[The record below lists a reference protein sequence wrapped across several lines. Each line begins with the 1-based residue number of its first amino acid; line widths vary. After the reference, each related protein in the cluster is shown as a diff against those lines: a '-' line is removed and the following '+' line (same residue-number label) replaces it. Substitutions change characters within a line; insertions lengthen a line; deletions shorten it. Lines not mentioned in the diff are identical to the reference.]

1 MTATTEPN
9 DTPAAR
15 PPIALWCLIATLFTA
30 GWEWT
35 RNPTRLASSL
45 GDTDDA
51 TRLIEVRAWMH
62 GASWT
67 DMTLPAFGG
76 DHPLVSHW
84 SRLIDVPL
92 RALLTGFD
100 SVLPPAT
107 AVIALRVLW
116 PKLVL
121 FALLFVL
128 AREAARR
135 AGAAA
140 AGLVILL
147 TIASSSALLQYT
159 IGRIDHHNVQILS
172 AVAGALWIAS
182 SFRNPSVGWLAGAS
196 LGLGT
201 AIGYEGL
208 PLTAATLGLAGALA
222 LFTGRGAPGVS
233 RAAGAYALTLAGAFA
248 ITVAPSHWR
257 EVHCDALSGNLVLLT
272 AIVSPALVLVLTRLA
287 AAPLALRVVTMSVAL
302 TAALALYVAVEPPC
316 LGGPFGQVNPAVK
329 PIWMD
334 HVMETKSIVAL
345 FDLMPAAALSF
356 LLHTCVALLAAALT
370 WRARRDDESLLTL
383 AVLGVAALLSVLQL
397 KLISYASVLALVPIA
412 VWIAGLQATPSVS
425 APAVRAIMFLLLNQ
439 TTLFALSNVVPHKAT
454 DKKLS
459 SGLAAVAKCTS
470 TKSVSALA
478 TLPEGLAVVDL
489 TLGPYVAALTPLR
502 VLAAPYHRI
511 DAQILQTDRIFRG
524 PPDKARAR
532 LVEEHVQYVIL
543 CDGVVFDDTPA
554 DSLRTALTRDAA
566 PDYLEPLSLP
576 TDTPLKVWR
585 VKP

>member
-1 MTATTEPN
+1 MTTTAEPAP
-9 DTPAAR
+9 TR
-15 PPIALWCLIATLFTA
+15 PPIVLWSALATLLTA
-30 GWEWT
+30 AWEWS
-35 RNPTRLASSL
+35 RNPTRLWTSL

-62 GASWT
+62 GAAWG

-92 RALLTGFD
+92 RALLTAFD
-100 SVLPPAT
+100 AVLPSAA
-107 AVIALRVLW
+107 AVVALRVLW

-121 FALLFVL
+121 FALLVVL
-128 AREAARR
+128 AREAWRR

-147 TIASSSALLQYT
+147 TIGSSSALLQYT
-159 IGRIDHHNVQILS
+159 IGRIDHHNVQILC
-172 AVAGALWIAS
+172 AVAGALWIGAA
-182 SFRNPSVGWLAGAS
+182 FRDPRAGAWGGAA

-208 PLTAATLGLAGALA
+208 PLTAATLGLSGALA
-222 LFTGRGAPGVS
+222 LFTGRGAAGVS
-233 RAAGAYALTLAGAFA
+233 RAAGAYALTLAVAFA
-248 ITVAPSHWR
+248 ITVAPQRWS
-257 EVHCDALSGNLVLLT
+257 ELHCDALSGNLVLL
-272 AIVSPALVLVLTRLA
+272 AGIVSPALMVVLGRMA
-287 AAPLALRVVTMSVAL
+287 AVPLALRVLTLSVAL
-302 TAALALYVAVEPPC
+302 TAALALYVAVEPAC

-334 HVMETKSIVAL
+334 HVMETKSILAL

-356 LLHTCVALLAAALT
+356 LLHVAVALVAATLT
-370 WRARRDDESLLTL
+370 WRARRDDASLLTL
-383 AVLGVAALLSVLQL
+383 AVLGVGVLLSVLQL
-397 KLISYASVLALVPIA
+397 KLMAYAATLALLPIA
-412 VWIAGLQATPSVS
+412 VWIATLEATPSVS
-425 APAVRAIMFLLLNQ
+425 APVVRAIAFVLLNQ
-439 TTLFALSNVVPHKAT
+439 TTLFAMSNVAPHKPT

-459 SGLAAVAKCTS
+459 SGLAAVVKCTS
-470 TKSVSALA
+470 TPSVSALA

-511 DAQILQTDRIFRG
+511 DAQILQTDSIFRG
-524 PPDKARAR
+524 PPDKARGR
-532 LVEEHVQYVIL
+532 LTEEHAQYVIL
-543 CDGVVFDDTPA
+543 CEGVVADDTPA
-554 DSLRTALTRDAA
+554 DSLRVALTRGEA
-566 PDYLEPLSLP
+566 PDFLEPVPLP